1 MRVRRHPTALLALVV
16 SLVITWTGA
25 VAATSAPSTER
36 DDAPHD
42 VEATFTTIVESLHL
56 VRLMQV
62 EAAVAEVPPQ
72 TSARGSAQQEPVGT
86 WQWPLPGQPRV
97 VKHFDPPGQPW
108 LRGHRG
114 IDLAGITTSRVLAVA
129 DGTVTYSGRIAGV
142 GIVSVT
148 HDSGIRSTYQPVTDR
163 VSRGEQVRAGDQLGL
178 LGDLGS
184 HCLLR
189 TCLHLGAVW
198 GKRDYVD
205 PLLFLQPWEIS
216 LLPHGE

>member
-1 MRVRRHPTALLALVV
+1 MLLAMLV
-16 SLVITWTGA
+16 SLVITWTGG
-25 VAATSAPSTER
+25 VAAVSDPQTER
-36 DDAPHD
+36 DDAVHD
-42 VEATFTTIVESLHL
+42 VVSTFTTVMESLHL
-56 VRLMQV
+56 ARLAQV
-62 EAAVAEVPPQ
+62 DAAVAESQ
-72 TSARGSAQQEPVGT
+72 LEAGTWANAERQPVGS

-97 VKHFDPPGQPW
+97 VKHFDPPDQAW

-129 DGTVTYSGRIAGV
+129 DGTVTYSGSIAGV

-148 HDSGIRSTYQPVTDR
+148 HESGIRSTYQPVTDR
-163 VSRGEQVRAGDQLGL
+163 ISKGEQVRVGDQLGL
-178 LGDLGS
+178 LGGFGS

-205 PLLFLQPWEIS
+205 PLLFLQHWEIS
-216 LLPHGE
+216 LLPHGD

>member
-1 MRVRRHPTALLALVV
+1 MRARRPATALLALLV
-16 SLVITWTGA
+16 SWVITWTGT
-25 VAATSAPSTER
+25 VAAISAPSTER
-36 DDAPHD
+36 DDAAQD
-42 VEATFTTIVESLHL
+42 AATTLTTIVESFQL
-56 VRLMQV
+56 VRLAQV
-62 EAAVAEVPPQ
+62 DAAVAELQPG
-72 TSARGSAQQEPVGT
+72 TSARGRAQQEPVGT
-86 WQWPLPGQPRV
+86 WQWPLPGQRRV

-163 VSRGEQVRAGDQLGL
+163 VSRGEHVRVGDQLGL

-216 LLPHGE
+216 LLPHRE

>member
-1 MRVRRHPTALLALVV
+1 MRRRRHVLLAMLMSLLV
-16 SLVITWTGA
+16 TWTGA
-25 VAATSAPSTER
+25 VAAVSDPQTER
-36 DDAPHD
+36 DDTAHD
-42 VEATFTTIVESLHL
+42 VTATLSAVMGSLHL
-56 VRLMQV
+56 AKLAQV
-62 EAAVAEVPPQ
+62 DAAVAELHPEAG
-72 TSARGSAQQEPVGT
+72 ARGSAQRESVAS

-97 VKHFDPPGQPW
+97 VKPFDPPDQHW

-114 IDLAGITTSRVLAVA
+114 VDLAGVTTSRVLAVA
-129 DGTVTYSGRIAGV
+129 DGTVTYSGSIVGV

-148 HDSGIRSTYQPVTDR
+148 HESGIRSTYQPVTDR
-163 VSRGEQVRAGDQLGL
+163 ISQGEHVTAGDQLGL
-178 LGDLGS
+178 LGSFGS